1 MLLWLNGMTNTSIK
15 HPMENMM
22 DEYHTNPTNII
33 PLLAE
38 DEFFIQAKNLNQK
51 VIEFIDAHKIS
62 ITEQLLDLIVQQI
75 DQVTESNH
83 DHVIIFPIL
92 SIEFFELDLPPL
104 TQVILQETT
113 IKTLFEGL
121 HKTPDQIHE
130 PQWSNIQRLFALI
143 LSKEP
148 KQVCQTIFKLDLLK
162 LFLNHL
168 ESATV
173 NSILIQLFNPE
184 NGNNEDKK
192 LEVLEL
198 GFRGFDVME
207 EMSVLNFTYLIHEI
221 MTRYFSSDLCHK
233 LVQFIV
239 SKQIIQQMFKCLRA
253 NHDKLFLAKS
263 SAHILSLIS
272 NYYSYTMQNIN
283 IYEEIPIKK
292 IIDENPE
299 IAYHHQLTLDFEQTD
314 FMNTFIQEMNLFVE
328 SFNQILEN
336 DNKRLR
342 TLRLKLLEIF
352 DNLTRISNIKL
363 WKQMNQLKLFN
374 QIVQI
379 YFKYKNSDIFHSI
392 FEKLLLYILNRAISD
407 FHPYWCTI
415 LIEDINIYTLVSEN
429 IKSKNTIPGYIYL
442 LANHLTWFQKELNDK
457 LVIDGSLAKYYYQLK
472 KIEEVILLN
481 DQWRRASPIFNI
493 TFQKNSVQL
502 GSSQP
507 GSSSNIAVSS
517 EPVIHNAN
525 DQQLNNAN
533 AQCLFNKVKNNQSNI
548 ASISGDEP
556 PEFESPEKHEE
567 KIQQH
572 SQPDEYQ
579 YETKK
584 SPEKFNIQISPQKNQ
599 DEFVEVPAAPPQ
611 IIIPYNQ
618 VQVKGTDYKFV
629 EGVYLQP
636 TSPTKP
642 QHQEQQVISEQIN
655 LISIN
660 KEEKTPEKNQNEKK
674 NDMMSISL
682 QDFVRPIDRVKFS
695 SDSKSESQQN
705 DKLPSPNKKV
715 QDVIKKY
722 NMSKSVTFGQ
732 ANMGNNKQT
741 ENLSLSRK
749 KSMESSLRL
758 KQIDQVN
765 NEEFK
770 ILKTNKEDTKILTS
784 DNKRILMVDELDK
797 EPEVNSLRNSL
808 VNLTNM
814 SFSSTSSKKRTIKF
828 KKSKKTQSIGQEA
841 NLNVSIPEEL
851 QSNKGIVFSLSSS
864 NSLRD
869 SFVSS
874 QSSITEEKK
883 FRQANKKDQRFLN
896 YIRNIK

>member
-15 HPMENMM
+15 HPMETMM
-22 DEYHTNPTNII
+22 DEYNINPTNFI

-38 DEFFIQAKNLNQK
+38 DEFFIQAKNLNPQVIDFIKVHQK
-51 VIEFIDAHKIS
+51 S
-62 ITEQLLDLIVQQI
+62 IATQLLDLIVQQI
-75 DQVTESNH
+75 DHVTETNH
-83 DHVIIFPIL
+83 DHVVIFPIL

-104 TQVILQETT
+104 TQMILQETA
-113 IKTLFEGL
+113 IKTLFDVL
-121 HKTPDQIHE
+121 QKTPDQIHE

-148 KQVCQTIFKLDLLK
+148 KLVCQTIFKFDLLK

-221 MTRYFSSDLCHK
+221 MTRYFSNDLCHK
-233 LVQFIV
+233 LVKFIV
-239 SKQIIQQMFKCLRA
+239 SKQIIQQMFKCLRE
-253 NHDKLFLAKS
+253 NHDKLFFAKS

-272 NYYSYTMQNIN
+272 NYYSYQMQNIN
-283 IYEEIPIKK
+283 IYEDNITKK
-292 IIDENPE
+292 LIDENPE
-299 IAYHHQLTLDFEQTD
+299 IAYHQQLTLDFEQTD
-314 FMNTFIQEMNLFVE
+314 FMKTFTQEMNLFVE

-407 FHPYWCTI
+407 FHPFWCKV
-415 LIEDINIYTLVSEN
+415 LIEDINIYKIISEN
-429 IKSKNTIPGYIYL
+429 ISSKNNIPGYIYL

-457 LVIDGSLAKYYYQLK
+457 LVIDGSLAKYYQQLK
-472 KIEEVILLN
+472 SIEEVILLN

-507 GSSSNIAVSS
+507 SSTQNIPASS
-517 EPVIHNAN
+517 EPIINNVN

-556 PEFESPEKHEE
+556 PEFESPDKYEE
-567 KIQQH
+567 NVQNIQ
-572 SQPDEYQ
+572 SDEYQ
-579 YETKK
+579 YESRK
-584 SPEKFNIQISPQKNQ
+584 SPEKFNVKISPKK
-599 DEFVEVPAAPPQ
+599 DEFVEVPIDSSQTSFSSNQEQ
-611 IIIPYNQ
+611 I
-618 VQVKGTDYKFV
+618 KGTDNKYV
-629 EGVYLQP
+629 EEVSQEPYL
-636 TSPTKP
+636 PTKP
-642 QHQEQQVISEQIN
+642 QQIESQDVKN
-655 LISIN
+655 LRTPILSN
-660 KEEKTPEKNQNEKK
+660 SVEFTPERKYNDKK
-674 NDMMSISL
+674 NEMMSVSL
-682 QDFVRPIDRVKFS
+682 QDFVRPIYQYK
-695 SDSKSESQQN
+695 
-705 DKLPSPNKKV
+705 SPNDNLLELENMQKSTSPKKNV
-715 QDVIKKY
+715 QDIIKKY
-722 NMSKSVTFGQ
+722 SNMSKSVTFGQ
-732 ANMGNNKQT
+732 ANLGNKNQSD
-741 ENLSLSRK
+741 NLSSTRK
-749 KSMESSLRL
+749 KSMESSLKL
-758 KQIDQVN
+758 KQLDQDQ
-765 NEEFK
+765 NEQFK
-770 ILKTNKEDTKILTS
+770 ILKTNKEDTKILTN

-797 EPEVNSLRNSL
+797 EQDVSSLRNSL
-808 VNLTNM
+808 VNLINM

-828 KKSKKTQSIGQEA
+828 KKPKKTQLIEQKQ

-851 QSNKGIVFSLSSS
+851 QTNKDLVFSFQSS

-869 SFVSS
+869 SFLSS
-874 QSSITEEKK
+874 LSSTTEEKR

>member
-1 MLLWLNGMTNTSIK
+1 MLLWLNGMTNPSIK
-15 HPMENMM
+15 HPMETMM
-22 DEYHTNPTNII
+22 DEYHANPTNII

-38 DEFFIQAKNLNQK
+38 DEFFIQAKNLNT
-51 VIEFIDAHKIS
+51 KIAS
-62 ITEQLLDLIVQQI
+62 EKHQQNSSQHLIVQQI
-75 DQVTESNH
+75 DQVTETNH
-83 DHVIIFPIL
+83 DHVVIFPIL

-104 TQVILQETT
+104 TQMILQETA
-113 IKTLFEGL
+113 IQTLFAGL
-121 HKTPDQIHE
+121 KKTPDQIHE
-130 PQWSNIQRLFALI
+130 PQWSNIQRLFALM

-148 KQVCQTIFKLDLLK
+148 KQVCQNIFKSDSLK

-184 NGNNEDKK
+184 NGDYEDAK

-221 MTRYFSSDLCHK
+221 MTRYFSSDFCHK

-239 SKQIIQQMFKCLRA
+239 SKQIILQMFKCLRA

-283 IYEEIPIKK
+283 IYEETPTKK

-299 IAYHHQLTLDFEQTD
+299 IAYHHQLTLEFEQTD
-314 FMNTFIQEMNLFVE
+314 FMNTFIQEMNLLVE

-415 LIEDINIYTLVSEN
+415 LIEDINIYSLVSEN
-429 IKSKNTIPGYIYL
+429 ITSKNTIPGYIYL
-442 LANHLTWFQKELNDK
+442 LANHLTWFQKELNEK
-457 LVIDGSLAKYYYQLK
+457 LLIDGSLAKYFQQLK
-472 KIEEVILLN
+472 KIEEDILLN

-502 GSSQP
+502 GASQP
-507 GSSSNIAVSS
+507 GSATNIPVSS

-525 DQQLNNAN
+525 DQQLNNTN

-567 KIQQH
+567 KAQNTQ
-572 SQPDEYQ
+572 SDEYQ

-584 SPEKFNIQISPQKNQ
+584 SPEKFNIKNSPEAKQ
-599 DEFVEVPAAPPQ
+599 DEFAEVPANPPS
-611 IIIPYNQ
+611 IIVPYNQ
-618 VQVKGTDYKFV
+618 EQAKGTDYKFV

-636 TSPTKP
+636 TSPTKV
-642 QHQEQQVISEQIN
+642 QHSEQQVSQEQTN
-655 LISIN
+655 PSDYN
-660 KEEKTPEKNQNEKK
+660 DTTPEKNQNEKK
-674 NDMMSISL
+674 TEMMSISL

-695 SDSKSESQQN
+695 SDSKKESQQN
-705 DKLPSPNKKV
+705 DKLASPNTKV

-722 NMSKSVTFGQ
+722 SNMSKSVTFGQ

-741 ENLSLSRK
+741 DNLSLTRK

-758 KQIDQVN
+758 KQLDQVQS
-765 NEEFK
+765 EEFK

-797 EPEVNSLRNSL
+797 EPDVNSLRNSL
-808 VNLTNM
+808 VNLSNV

-828 KKSKKTQSIGQEA
+828 KKSKRIQSVGQEA

-851 QSNKGIVFSLSSS
+851 QANKGMVFSLSSS

-869 SFVSS
+869 SFLSS
-874 QSSITEEKK
+874 QSSVTEEKK
-883 FRQANKKDQRFLN
+883 FRQVSKRDKVFLN

>member
-1 MLLWLNGMTNTSIK
+1 MLLWLNGMTNPSIK
-15 HPMENMM
+15 HPMETMM
-22 DEYHTNPTNII
+22 DEYHANPSNII

-38 DEFFIQAKNLNQK
+38 DEFFIQAKNLNLK
-51 VIEFIDAHKIS
+51 VIDFIRQHQKS
-62 ITEQLLDLIVQQI
+62 IAEQLLYLIVQQI
-75 DQVTESNH
+75 DEVTEKNH
-83 DHVIIFPIL
+83 DNVVIFPIL
-92 SIEFFELDLPPL
+92 SIEFFELDLIPL
-104 TQVILQETT
+104 TQMILQETA

-130 PQWSNIQRLFALI
+130 PQWSNIQRLFALL

-148 KQVCQTIFKLDLLK
+148 KQVCQTIFKFDLLK

-184 NGNNEDKK
+184 NGNYEDAK

-198 GFRGFDVME
+198 GFRGFNVME

-239 SKQIIQQMFKCLRA
+239 SKQIILQMFKCLRE
-253 NHDKLFLAKS
+253 NHDKLFLSKS

-272 NYYSYTMQNIN
+272 NYYSLQMQNIN
-283 IYEEIPIKK
+283 IYEENIPKK
-292 IIDENPE
+292 IIEENSE
-299 IAYHHQLTLDFEQTD
+299 IAYHQKLTLDFEKTD
-314 FMNTFIQEMNLFVE
+314 FMNTFTQEMNLFVE
-328 SFNQILEN
+328 SFNQVLEN

-352 DNLTRISNIKL
+352 DNLTRISNITL

-415 LIEDINIYTLVSEN
+415 LIEDINIYTLISEK
-429 IKSKNTIPGYIYL
+429 ITMKTPIPGYIYL

-457 LVIDGSLAKYYYQLK
+457 LIIDGPLAKYYQQLK
-472 KIEEVILLN
+472 HIEEVILLN
-481 DQWRRASPIFNI
+481 DQWRRVSPIFNI
-493 TFQKNSVQL
+493 TFQKNTVKL

-507 GSSSNIAVSS
+507 GSASNIPVSS
-517 EPVIHNAN
+517 EPIIHYGNE
-525 DQQLNNAN
+525 QHLNNSN
-533 AQCLFNKVKNNQSNI
+533 AQCLFNKVKNNQTNI

-556 PEFESPEKHEE
+556 PEFESPDKYEE
-567 KIQQH
+567 RVQNPQV
-572 SQPDEYQ
+572 DEYQ
-579 YETKK
+579 YEPRK
-584 SPEKFNIQISPQKNQ
+584 SPEKLNVQESPKK
-599 DEFVEVPAAPPQ
+599 DEFVKVPSDPSQTQIPQ
-611 IIIPYNQ
+611 TQ
-618 VQVKGTDYKFV
+618 EQRKETDYKFV
-629 EGVYLQP
+629 EGVYLQS
-636 TSPTKP
+636 TLPTKP
-642 QHQEQQVISEQIN
+642 QQADQQDVQNPSAPVFSNWQEV
-655 LISIN
+655 
-660 KEEKTPEKNQNEKK
+660 TPERNHNDKK
-674 NDMMSISL
+674 IDMMSISL
-682 QDFVRPIDRVKFS
+682 QDFVKPMDRFKFS
-695 SDSKSESQQN
+695 SGGKMDQEQN
-705 DKLPSPNKKV
+705 EKLISPNKKV
-715 QDVIKKY
+715 QDIIKKY
-722 NMSKSVTFGQ
+722 SNMSKSVTFGQ
-732 ANMGNNKQT
+732 ANMGNTKQT
-741 ENLSLSRK
+741 DNLSLIRK

-758 KQIDQVN
+758 KQLDQVQ

-770 ILKTNKEDTKILTS
+770 ILKTNKQDSKILTS

-797 EPEVNSLRNSL
+797 DQDVSSLRNSL
-808 VNLTNM
+808 VNLSNI

-828 KKSKKTQSIGQEA
+828 KKPKQAQSNGQEKD
-841 NLNVSIPEEL
+841 LNRSIPEEL
-851 QSNKGIVFSLSSS
+851 QTNKNIVFSLQSS

-883 FRQANKKDQRFLN
+883 FRQANKKDIKFLN